1 MQNELESLVDDYL
14 KWYKSKTSY
23 KELKNAGEIITP
35 FLNHLKDHIS
45 IFVETLPDEKIRLS
59 DDGMTI
65 NELLME
71 NINLDTATRKSIL
84 NRTLKVYGIKL
95 NNDILY
101 IDISNAA
108 EFPQAK
114 HNLIQCI
121 LQLYDLSFTSQQRV
135 KSLYQED
142 VLQLFFDNNFGGNEN
157 VKFTG
162 ETGISYHFD
171 YSLGATKNRKNTLIK
186 FQYNPQFTDVA
197 SQKFIIDD
205 LKHED
210 NLQRYGTKFVMIT
223 GELVESPKVTQAAE
237 SIDLN
242 LIYYKDKESLKLL
255 A

>member
-23 KELKNAGEIITP
+23 KDLKNAGEIITP
-35 FLNHLKDHIS
+35 FLNHLKDRIS
-45 IFVETLPDEKIRLS
+45 IFVETLPNNKIRVS

-71 NINLDTATRKSIL
+71 NINLDTSTRKSIL
-84 NRTLKVYGIKL
+84 YRTLKVYGVQL
-95 NNDILY
+95 NNDILF
-101 IDISNAA
+101 IDISNVT

-114 HNLIQCI
+114 HNLIQCV
-121 LQLYDLSFTSQQRV
+121 LQLYDLAFTSHQKV

-142 VLQLFFDNNFGGNEN
+142 VLQFFFDNNFGGNEN

-205 LKHED
+205 LKNED
-210 NLQRYGTKFVMIT
+210 NLQRNGTKFVMIT
-223 GELVESPKVTQAAE
+223 GERVESPKVTQAAN
-237 SIDLN
+237 SIGLN
-242 LIYYKDKESLKLL
+242 LIYYKNREELKAL